1 MLLQYYKC
9 DTSGRLKE
17 QICPDGLVF
26 DIPGKELSAYIDT
39 ISYAW
44 NIMKLQEN
52 HSIGSVSISTL

>member
-26 DIPGKELSAYIDT
+26 DIPGKELSAYIDI
-39 ISYAW
+39 ISYA
-44 NIMKLQEN
+44 IMKLQEN